1 MSDFNHKELLQLQD
15 RRAECVRDKKAIH
28 ERAAKKSEGIF
39 DDVDTKEW
47 HALTKEVAAIE
58 ASLDRIEEIRAEERA
73 MVPVPDI
80 NQATPE
86 EVREREGTKEP
97 EKFTSFGEQAIA
109 IVHASRAGG
118 YVDPRLIPEGAGVG
132 AAVSG
137 LSEGIPADGGFLV
150 QTDFQSAL
158 MTRLHETSV
167 LWGKAKNIPISS
179 NSNGVKIN
187 AVNETSR
194 ADGSRWGGVQAY
206 WAAEAAAKTDSKPE
220 FRQIELNLKKLIGLC
235 YATDELLQDATA
247 LEGVLM
253 EAFPE
258 EFGFKLDDAI
268 INGLGAGLP
277 LGILASGC
285 LVTVVAEVGQA
296 PRTIVYENIMKMW
309 AQLWAPS
316 QARSV
321 WLINQS
327 CYPELFNMSL
337 AVGTGGS
344 AVYIPPGGASA
355 SPYGTLFG
363 RPVIPIE
370 QAATLGTAGDIILA
384 DMSQYIT
391 ATKGGIQT
399 ASSIHLRFNYD
410 ETTFRWVFRADGQ
423 PSWNSSLTPYK
434 DAATSLPVSPFVVL
448 ATRA

>member
-1 MSDFNHKELLQLQD
+1 M
-15 RRAECVRDKKAIH
+15 
-28 ERAAKKSEGIF
+28 F
-39 DDVDTKEW
+39 DDDRLRELQERKADIFRKMQAIDKRATEKNDGVLGEDDEAEFAELK
-47 HALTKEVAAIE
+47 VAME
-58 ASLDRIEEIRAEERA
+58 ANDRKLARAEELQELERG
-73 MVPVPDI
+73 MTPIRDI

-86 EVREREGTKEP
+86 ETDAQAGVTEP
-97 EKFTSFGEQAIA
+97 EKFATFGEQAIA
-109 IVHASRAGG
+109 IAHAARPGG
-118 YVDPRLIPEGAGVG
+118 YIDPRLTKG

-150 QTDFQSAL
+150 QTDFQSTL

-167 LWGKAKNIPISS
+167 MWNRAKNINISS
-179 NSNGVKIN
+179 NANGVKIN

-235 YATDELLQDATA
+235 YATDELLQDASA
-247 LEGVLM
+247 LESVLM
-253 EAFPE
+253 TAFPE

-268 INGLGAGLP
+268 INGLGAGQP
-277 LGILASGC
+277 LGILAAGC
-285 LVTVVAEVGQA
+285 LVTVAKEVGQA
-296 PRTIVYENIMKMW
+296 AATIVYENIMKMW
-309 AQLWAPS
+309 SQLWAPS
-316 QARSV
+316 QARSA
-321 WLINQS
+321 WFINQS

-337 AVGTGGS
+337 AVGAGGS

-370 QAATLGTAGDIILA
+370 QAATLGTVGDIILA

-391 ATKGGIQT
+391 ATKGGIDT

-410 ETTFRWVFRADGQ
+410 ETTFRWVFRCDGQ
-423 PSWNSSLTPYK
+423 PSWNAALTPYK
-434 DAATSLPVSPFVVL
+434 DAAVTKPVSPFVVL